1 MQRLVYSTLN
11 KSHFGTWKILMSC
24 LNDEHVDVYIES
36 FRLQSL
42 PAIIG
47 PLITLSQP
55 LNLQLFG
62 SLQES
67 WQLILMFLRR
77 NRRSVYIEI

>member
-1 MQRLVYSTLN
+1 MDEWVYYNL
-11 KSHFGTWKILMSC
+11 
-24 LNDEHVDVYIES
+24 
-36 FRLQSL
+36 LQSL

-47 PLITLSQP
+47 PLLTLSQP

-67 WQLILMFLRR
+67 WQLILRFRKFE
-77 NRRSVYIEI
+77 V

>member
-1 MQRLVYSTLN
+1 M
-11 KSHFGTWKILMSC
+11 MSC
-24 LNDEHVDVYIES
+24 LNNEHVYVYIES

-77 NRRSVYIEI
+77 NRRLVYNEI